1 MLTSIGYLFLI
12 GLLLRTLFERMK
24 LPGLLGMLLGGILL
38 GPSMLNILSVSLLDI
53 SSDLR
58 QLALII
64 ILTRAGLALDL
75 ADLKKVG
82 RPAIFMSFM
91 PACFEILGV
100 ILIAPYLLPV
110 TRLEA
115 AIMGS
120 VIAAVSPAV
129 VAPRMLKIMEE
140 GYGQNRSIP
149 QLILAASSV
158 DDVFVIIL
166 FTAFT
171 AFAMGETVSTLS
183 LLQIPISI
191 LLGILFGYIV
201 GRILSTLFQKFHMR
215 DIVKVLF
222 LLSISFLLIETEHQL
237 QGVVPFSALLSI
249 MSMGIVFKKYE
260 PTTAKALS
268 VKYNE
273 LWVAA
278 EILLFTLVGAAV
290 NLDYAK
296 KAGLAAVLL
305 IVGALLFRM
314 VGVALSLVKTNLSK
328 KERIFSMFAYSPKA
342 TVQAAIGAIPL
353 SMGLACGEQVLT
365 AAVLA
370 ILVTAP
376 FGAIC
381 IDKSYQKL
389 LSPPEK

>member
-1 MLTSIGYLFLI
+1 
-12 GLLLRTLFERMK
+12 
-24 LPGLLGMLLGGILL
+24 
-38 GPSMLNILSVSLLDI
+38 
-53 SSDLR
+53 
-58 QLALII
+58 
-64 ILTRAGLALDL
+64 
-75 ADLKKVG
+75 
-82 RPAIFMSFM
+82 
-91 PACFEILGV
+91 
-100 ILIAPYLLPV
+100 
-110 TRLEA
+110 
-115 AIMGS
+115 
-120 VIAAVSPAV
+120 
-129 VAPRMLKIMEE
+129 
-140 GYGQNRSIP
+140 
-149 QLILAASSV
+149 
-158 DDVFVIIL
+158 
-166 FTAFT
+166 
-171 AFAMGETVSTLS
+171 
-183 LLQIPISI
+183 
-191 LLGILFGYIV
+191 
-201 GRILSTLFQKFHMR
+201 MR

-222 LLSISFLLIETEHQL
+222 LLSISFLFIESEHQL
-237 QGVVPFSALLSI
+237 QGIVPFSALLSI
-249 MSMGIVFKKYE
+249 MSMGIVLKKYE

-268 VKYNE
+268 MKYNE